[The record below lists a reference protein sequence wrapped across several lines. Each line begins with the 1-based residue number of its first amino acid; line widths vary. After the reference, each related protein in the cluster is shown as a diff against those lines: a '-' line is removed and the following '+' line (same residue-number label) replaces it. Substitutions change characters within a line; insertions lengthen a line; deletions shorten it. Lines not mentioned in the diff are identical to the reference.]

1 MWFLFIYVTL
11 VYSEATIIIVPLNS
25 KSKKVRLKMKRFM
38 YLLDGSFIATCL
50 DIDILAICL
59 INEWFTL

>member
-1 MWFLFIYVTL
+1 MWSLFIYVTL

-25 KSKKVRLKMKRFM
+25 KSKKAFKNEEIYV
-38 YLLDGSFIATCL
+38 LLDGSFIATCL

-59 INEWFTL
+59 INEWLML